1 MKSQSNLPEIR
12 SCARCAHSM
21 SRSTTPNRVLSKN
34 HAERI
39 AMRDWIIPGLYVLVY
54 LDKRAQGFD
63 LVRHLDLERPFVVCP
78 NLEGSRWRYLRRK
91 LKQINT
97 IAIRQIVTNTM
108 EVISTSEGE
117 FSASI
122 TPPRLRIR
130 PDVTQLVELMFAH
143 AFLPADRLD
152 IMEAMTIAENQI
164 RKIGFDSTK
173 FFAEIIRVDYGI
185 GRMQE
190 YCLMGGPN
198 RLVHNDLI
206 KDTANDTAL
215 KSLVGRVSTAMNEK
229 WHASIASYLGVIL
242 WSKVKV
248 SPVLREALI
257 DDALDTARKRK
268 KKDIQTGFTG
278 IVTQA
283 LTAYARNPI

>member
-1 MKSQSNLPEIR
+1 M
-12 SCARCAHSM
+12 
-21 SRSTTPNRVLSKN
+21 
-34 HAERI
+34 
-39 AMRDWIIPGLYVLVY
+39 D
-54 LDKRAQGFD
+54 
-63 LVRHLDLERPFVVCP
+63 
-78 NLEGSRWRYLRRK
+78 
-91 LKQINT
+91 
-97 IAIRQIVTNTM
+97 
-108 EVISTSEGE
+108 VISTSEGK

-122 TPPRLRIR
+122 TPPRLKIR